1 MIEEPLIILSNF
13 GSIVQIYWMS
23 LYSEQNT
30 FLVDYIKYLIQ
41 FIQVSTTH

>member
-13 GSIVQIYWMS
+13 GIIVQWAYTLS
-23 LYSEQNT
+23 KNT

-41 FIQVSTTH
+41 FIQVSTIH